1 MALCEKKKLKTCQ
14 EGPHLSGLMSGC
26 CVYRFDCIHTDRQ
39 TDRQEGKYGWR
50 AFCFWNLPAA
60 N

>member
-39 TDRQEGKYGWR
+39 TDRQEGKYG
-50 AFCFWNLPAA
+50 
-60 N
+60 